1 MLKAINLTKAYGSHT
16 ALDHLNLEIQAGEIY
31 CLLGSNGAGKS
42 TTINLFLGFIPATSG
57 QAFIDGVEVSVNNQA
72 TRDMVAYIPEIVN
85 LYPTLSGMENLEFF
99 SGLSGFQY
107 TKQELGRFMEV
118 AGLQASAFHKR
129 VSSYSK
135 GMRQKVG
142 IAIALVKKAK
152 VLFLDEPT
160 SGLDP
165 HASNEFS
172 EIITQLSLQG
182 VSTLMAT
189 HDLLMAKNLGH
200 RIGIMHEGRLK
211 QELISDEVSHADLT
225 KIYIDLVKE
234 KEVRV

>member
-1 MLKAINLTKAYGSHT
+1 MLRAENLTKQFGSHI
-16 ALDHLNLEIQAGEIY
+16 ALNNLNLEIQKGDIY

-42 TTINLFLGFIPATSG
+42 TTINIFLGFIPASSG
-57 QAFIDGVEVSVNNQA
+57 RALIDGHQVTVNNEA
-72 TRDMVAYIPEIVN
+72 TRNLVAYIPEVVN
-85 LYPTLSGMENLEFF
+85 LYGTLTGMENLEFF
-99 SGLSGFQY
+99 SGLSGY
-107 TKQELGRFMEV
+107 NYSKQELIDFMET
-118 AGLQASAFHKR
+118 AGLQRSAVDKR

-152 VLFLDEPT
+152 ALFLDEPT

-172 EIITQLSLQG
+172 QIITRLSEQG

-189 HDLLMAKNLGH
+189 HDLLMAKNLGN
-200 RIGIMHEGRLK
+200 RIGIMHQGSLK
-211 QELISDEVSHADLT
+211 HDLLSEQVSPADLT
-225 KIYIDLVKE
+225 RLYIDIVKQNA
-234 KEVRV
+234 

>member
-1 MLKAINLTKAYGSHT
+1 MLIAENLTKQFGTHT
-16 ALDHLNLEIQAGEIY
+16 ALNNLNLEIKKGDIY

-42 TTINLFLGFIPATSG
+42 TTINIFLGFIPASSG
-57 QAFIDGVEVSVNNQA
+57 RALIDGNEVTVNNHA
-72 TRDMVAYIPEIVN
+72 TRDLVAYIPEVVN
-85 LYPTLSGMENLEFF
+85 LYGTLTGMENLEFF
-99 SGLSGFQY
+99 SGLSGY
-107 TKQELGRFMEV
+107 NYSKPELIQFMET
-118 AGLQASAFHKR
+118 AGLQYAAIDKR

-152 VLFLDEPT
+152 ALFLDEPT

-172 EIITQLSLQG
+172 QIITRLSEQG

-189 HDLLMAKNLGH
+189 HDLFMAKNLGN
-200 RIGIMHEGRLK
+200 RIGIMHQGSLK
-211 QELISDEVSHADLT
+211 HDLLSQEVSHTDLT
-225 KIYIDLVKE
+225 RLYIDIVKQN
-234 KEVRV
+234 V

>member
-1 MLKAINLTKAYGSHT
+1 MLKAANLTKTYESHT
-16 ALDHLNLEIQAGEIY
+16 ALDHLNLDIQAGEIY

-72 TRDMVAYIPEIVN
+72 TRDLVAYIPEIVN

-99 SGLSGFQY
+99 SGLSGFRY
-107 TKQELGRFMEV
+107 TRDELAGFMQV
-118 AGLQASAFHKR
+118 AGLQTSAFHKR

-172 EIITQLSLQG
+172 EIITQLSEQG

-200 RIGIMHEGRLK
+200 RIGIMHQGKLR
-211 QELISDEVSHADLT
+211 QELLSSEVSHADLT
-225 KIYIDLVKE
+225 RIYIDLVKE
-234 KEVRV
+234 S

>member
-1 MLKAINLTKAYGSHT
+1 MLIAENLTKQYGEHI
-16 ALDHLNLEIQAGEIY
+16 ALDKLNLEIKAGEVY

-42 TTINLFLGFIPATSG
+42 TTINIFLGFIPASEG
-57 QAFIDGVEVSVNNQA
+57 RAIIDGQEVSVNNAA
-72 TRDMVAYIPEIVN
+72 TRNLVAYIPEVVN
-85 LYPTLSGMENLEFF
+85 LYPTLSGMENLEYF
-99 SGLSGFQY
+99 SGLSGFSY
-107 TKQELGRFMEV
+107 SRKQLEAYMQT
-118 AGLQASAFHKR
+118 AGLQSNALDKR

-152 VLFLDEPT
+152 ALFLDEPT

-172 EIITQLSLQG
+172 QIITRLSEQG

-189 HDLLMAKNLGH
+189 HDLLMAKNLGD
-200 RIGIMHEGRLK
+200 RIGIMHSGKLRHEMNAADV
-211 QELISDEVSHADLT
+211 SDADLT
-225 KIYIDLVKE
+225 RLYIDVVKE
-234 KEVRV
+234 DI

>member
-1 MLKAINLTKAYGSHT
+1 MLKAENLTKRFGEHI
-16 ALDHLNLEIQAGEIY
+16 ALDKLNLEIRTGEVY

-42 TTINLFLGFIPATSG
+42 TTINIFLGFIPATEG
-57 QAFIDGVEVSVNNQA
+57 RALIDGQEVSVNNAA
-72 TRDMVAYIPEIVN
+72 TRNLVAYIPEIVN
-85 LYPTLSGMENLEFF
+85 LYPTLTGMENLEYF
-99 SGLSGFQY
+99 SGLSGY
-107 TKQELGRFMEV
+107 KYSRKELEGYMQT
-118 AGLQASAFHKR
+118 AGLQANALDKR

-152 VLFLDEPT
+152 ALFLDEPT

-172 EIITQLSLQG
+172 QIITQLSEQG

-189 HDLLMAKNLGH
+189 HDLLMAKNLGN
-200 RIGIMHEGRLK
+200 RIGIMHQGKLRHEMNAADV
-211 QELISDEVSHADLT
+211 SDADLT
-225 KIYIDLVKE
+225 RLYIDVVKE
-234 KEVRV
+234 DN

>member
-1 MLKAINLTKAYGSHT
+1 MLKAENLTKQFGAHT
-16 ALDHLNLEIQAGEIY
+16 ALNDLNLEIKKGDIY

-42 TTINLFLGFIPATSG
+42 TTINIFLGFIPASSG
-57 QAFIDGVEVSVNNQA
+57 RALIDGNEVTVNNHA
-72 TRDMVAYIPEIVN
+72 TRDLVAYIPEVVN
-85 LYPTLSGMENLEFF
+85 LYGTLSGMENLEFF
-99 SGLSGFQY
+99 SGLSGY
-107 TKQELGRFMEV
+107 NYSKNELIHFMET
-118 AGLQASAFHKR
+118 AGLQRSAIDKR

-152 VLFLDEPT
+152 ALFLDEPT

-172 EIITQLSLQG
+172 QIITRLSAQG

-189 HDLLMAKNLGH
+189 HDLLMAKNLGN
-200 RIGIMHEGRLK
+200 RIGIMHQGSLK
-211 QELISDEVSHADLT
+211 YDLLSQEVSHTDLT
-225 KIYIDLVKE
+225 RLYIDIVKQN
-234 KEVRV
+234 V

>member
-1 MLKAINLTKAYGSHT
+1 MLKAINLTKQYGNQT
-16 ALDHLNLEIQAGEIY
+16 ALHQLNLEINAGDIY

-57 QAFIDGVEVSVNNQA
+57 AAFIDDVEVSVNNQA
-72 TRDMVAYIPEIVN
+72 TRDLVAYIPEIVN
-85 LYPTLSGMENLEFF
+85 LYPTLTGMENLEFF
-99 SGLSGFQY
+99 SGLSGY
-107 TKQELGRFMEV
+107 KYSKEELGAFMET
-118 AGLQASAFHKR
+118 AGLQRSAFHKR
-129 VSSYSK
+129 VSGYSK

-152 VLFLDEPT
+152 ALFLDEPT

-172 EIITQLSLQG
+172 QIITRLSQQG

-189 HDLLMAKNLGH
+189 HDLLMAKNLGN
-200 RIGIMHEGRLK
+200 RIGIMHQGTLK
-211 QELISDEVSHADLT
+211 QELLSNEVSHADLT

-234 KEVRV
+234 NA

>member
-1 MLKAINLTKAYGSHT
+1 MLIAENLTKQFGTHT
-16 ALDHLNLEIQAGEIY
+16 ALNNLNLEIKKGDIY

-42 TTINLFLGFIPATSG
+42 TTINIFLGFIPASSG
-57 QAFIDGVEVSVNNQA
+57 RALIDGNEVTVNNHA
-72 TRDMVAYIPEIVN
+72 TRDLVAYIPEVVN
-85 LYPTLSGMENLEFF
+85 LYGTLTGMENLEFF
-99 SGLSGFQY
+99 SGLSGY
-107 TKQELGRFMEV
+107 NYSKPELIQFMET
-118 AGLQASAFHKR
+118 AGLQYAAIDKR

-152 VLFLDEPT
+152 ALFLDEPT

-172 EIITQLSLQG
+172 QIITRLSEQG

-189 HDLLMAKNLGH
+189 HDLLMAKNLGN
-200 RIGIMHEGRLK
+200 RIGIMHQGSLK
-211 QELISDEVSHADLT
+211 HDLISQEVSHTDLT
-225 KIYIDLVKE
+225 RLYIDIVKQN
-234 KEVRV
+234 V

>member
-1 MLKAINLTKAYGSHT
+1 MLKAENLTKKFGNQI
-16 ALDHLNLEIQAGEIY
+16 ALDNLNMEIKKGEIF

-42 TTINLFLGFIPATSG
+42 TTINIFLGFIPASSG
-57 QAFIDGVEVSVNNQA
+57 RALIDGQEVTLNNHA
-72 TRDMVAYIPEIVN
+72 TRDLIAYIPEVVN
-85 LYPTLSGMENLEFF
+85 LYSTLSGMENLEFF
-99 SGLSGFQY
+99 SGLAGYSY
-107 TKQELGRFMEV
+107 TKDELAHFMET
-118 AGLQASAFHKR
+118 AGLQRSAIHKR

-152 VLFLDEPT
+152 ALFLDEPT

-172 EIITQLSLQG
+172 QIISRLSEQG

-189 HDLLMAKNLGH
+189 HDLLMAKNLGT
-200 RIGIMHEGRLK
+200 RIGIMHQGALK
-211 QELISDEVSHADLT
+211 HDLRSEEVSHADLA
-225 KIYIDLVKE
+225 KLYIDIVKQNS
-234 KEVRV
+234 

>member
-1 MLKAINLTKAYGSHT
+1 MLKAENLTKQFGTHT
-16 ALDHLNLEIQAGEIY
+16 ALNNLNLEIKKGDIY

-42 TTINLFLGFIPATSG
+42 TTINIFLGFIPANSG
-57 QAFIDGVEVSVNNQA
+57 RALIDGHEVTVNNHT
-72 TRDMVAYIPEIVN
+72 TRDLVAYIPEVVN
-85 LYPTLSGMENLEFF
+85 LYGTLTGMENLEFF
-99 SGLSGFQY
+99 SGLSGY
-107 TKQELGRFMEV
+107 NYSKEELTSFMET
-118 AGLQASAFHKR
+118 AGLQHSAINKR

-152 VLFLDEPT
+152 ALFLDEPT

-172 EIITQLSLQG
+172 QIITRLSDQG

-189 HDLLMAKNLGH
+189 HDILMAKNLGN
-200 RIGIMHEGRLK
+200 RIGIMHQGTLHHDLLSE
-211 QELISDEVSHADLT
+211 EISHSDLT
-225 KIYIDLVKE
+225 RIYIDIVKQD
-234 KEVRV
+234 V